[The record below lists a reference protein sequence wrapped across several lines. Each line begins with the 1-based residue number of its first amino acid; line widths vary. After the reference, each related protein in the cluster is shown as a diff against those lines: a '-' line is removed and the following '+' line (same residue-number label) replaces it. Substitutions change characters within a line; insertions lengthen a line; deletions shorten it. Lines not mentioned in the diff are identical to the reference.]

1 MPFYLKV
8 SYNGKSA
15 NVKLDADKIFI
26 GRSSTCQI
34 KLKDPLI
41 SNCHCLITIVD
52 NHLVIKDLESTN
64 GMLVNGK
71 NTQETKLYIG
81 DIINIGKT
89 SLQLISKDMTPEQT
103 FIHTNKNTQ
112 IKTQIAEISFPRM
125 NKEKI
130 EKIKKNSKIEPVT
143 IRLPDDDEN

>member
-15 NVKLDADKIFI
+15 NVKLDTDKIFI

-52 NHLVIKDLESTN
+52 HHLVIKDLQSTN
-64 GMLVNGK
+64 GMLINGK

-81 DIINIGKT
+81 DIIVIGKT

-103 FIHTNKNTQ
+103 IIHTNKNTQ
-112 IKTQIAEISFPRM
+112 IKTQVAEISFPKTI
-125 NKEKI
+125 KEKI

-143 IRLPDDDEN
+143 ISLPDDDES